1 MFAKGSLKK
10 IRATLT
16 LLLASAA
23 AAGAAHAAQ
32 LRLEPDDSRL
42 VTLAG
47 EPATIIVS
55 NPVSADATILDK
67 KVLIQGRNYG
77 KTRIQVLDPDGNQLA
92 SFDVIVTDL
101 GSERLAVYKSGQRYS
116 YLCLPRCTR
125 VLTVGDSKEAIQDL
139 QKAMDT
145 KMEVARKAAQ
155 FNQ

>member
-10 IRATLT
+10 ISAAMA

-23 AAGAAHAAQ
+23 AAHAAQ
-32 LRLEPDDSRL
+32 LRIEPDDSKL

-47 EPATIIVS
+47 EPATVIVS

-92 SFDVIVTDL
+92 DFDVVVTDM
-101 GSERLAVYKSGQRYS
+101 GDDRLAVYKSGQRYS

-125 VLTVGDSKEAIQDL
+125 VLTVGDSRQAMENL
-139 QKAMDT
+139 QKAMDQ
-145 KMEVARKAAQ
+145 KMEAARKAAR